1 MDTGQGFKQIC
12 SSPGFGHFYL
22 SSKSVTGQLTGD
34 LYKTVMSELL
44 DNILPKKGHWNNTQ
58 KKINNTCYY
67 YMEESQ
73 KNYARFLNKKKAFHT
88 KVHLCEMFRKGK
100 YEDTESEF
108 VVPWGWE

>member
-1 MDTGQGFKQIC
+1 
-12 SSPGFGHFYL
+12 
-22 SSKSVTGQLTGD
+22 
-34 LYKTVMSELL
+34 MSELL

-88 KVHLCEMFRKGK
+88 KVHLCEMFRNGK